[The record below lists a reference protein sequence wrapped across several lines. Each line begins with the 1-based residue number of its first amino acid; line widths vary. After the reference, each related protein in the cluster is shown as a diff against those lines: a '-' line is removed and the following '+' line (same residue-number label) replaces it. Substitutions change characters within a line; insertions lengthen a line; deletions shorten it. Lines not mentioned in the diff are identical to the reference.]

1 MKRLGDDDLKVYIY
15 PNLNKRNA
23 LECTKEVCEILNSN
37 GVEILMSEAHSSE
50 IGLDFIEY
58 IPSDHR
64 IGECDIIICIGGD
77 GTILR
82 AAVLAV
88 KHDCAVLGINCG
100 RLGFMSSL
108 ERSDISRLKDLYRG
122 DYSLESRMMLDV
134 IIEHDDGSKVTG
146 HALNDA
152 VISHG
157 VNSRIQDFT
166 VFADGVTLSSLRA
179 DGLIFSTPTGSS
191 AYSLSAGGPL
201 IEPTI
206 DCIEFTQI
214 CPHSLFSR
222 TMLISPDRMIE
233 VKYTANKGSK
243 IAVSIDGATPIELK
257 DTDRLYIKRS
267 KHRINFVDMN
277 ANNYFKSIDEKLML
291 PTKES

>member
-1 MKRLGDDDLKVYIY
+1 MTVYIY
-15 PNLNKRNA
+15 PNLKKHNA
-23 LECTKEVCEILNSN
+23 LECTVEACGILHSN
-37 GVEILMSEAHSSE
+37 GVRVIMRSEYLSVV
-50 IGLDFIEY
+50 GLDYVKY
-58 IPSDHR
+58 IDDDSA
-64 IGECDIIICIGGD
+64 IGECDVIICIGGD

-82 AAVLAV
+82 AAAMAI
-88 KHDCAVLGINCG
+88 KYGCAVLGINCG

-108 ERSDISRLKDLYRG
+108 EKSDISRLNDFCRG
-122 DYSLESRMMLDV
+122 NYSIESRMMLDV
-134 IIEHDDGSKVTG
+134 VITQADGTTITS

-157 VNSRIQDFT
+157 VASKIQDFT
-166 VFADGVTLSSLRA
+166 VIADGVVVSSLRA

-222 TMLISPDRMIE
+222 TMLIAPNRVIE
-233 VKYTANKGSK
+233 VKYNADKGSK
-243 IAVSIDGATPIELK
+243 IAVRVDGRTPIMLNPL
-257 DTDRLYIKRS
+257 DRL
-267 KHRINFVDMN
+267 FVRKSEYRVDFIDMS
-277 ANNYFKSIDEKLML
+277 ANNYFNSIGTKLMQ
-291 PTKES
+291 PTKEA

>member
-1 MKRLGDDDLKVYIY
+1 MKVYIY
-15 PNLNKRNA
+15 PNLKKKNA
-23 LECTKEVCEILNSN
+23 LECTIDVCKILHTNN
-37 GVEILMSEAHSSE
+37 VQILMNQKYSN
-50 IGLDFIEY
+50 IINLDFISY
-58 IPSDHR
+58 INNDDVN
-64 IGECDIIICIGGD
+64 GCDVIVCVGGD

-82 AAVLAV
+82 AAALSI
-88 KHDCAVLGINCG
+88 DSNCAVLGINCG

-108 ERSDISRLKDLYRG
+108 ERSDIEKLSNLCSG
-122 DYSLESRMMLDV
+122 EYSLESRMMLDV
-134 IIEHDDGSKVTG
+134 IVSRANGDEITC

-157 VNSRIQDFT
+157 VASRIQDFT
-166 VFADGVTLSSLRA
+166 VIADGVTVSSLRA

-222 TMLISPDRMIE
+222 TMLISPERVIE
-233 VKYTANKGSK
+233 VKYNADEGSK
-243 IAVSIDGATPIELK
+243 IAVSVDGRTPFILEP
-257 DTDRLYIKRS
+257 DDRLFIKKS
-267 KHRINFVDMN
+267 DHRINFVDMN
-277 ANNYFKSIDEKLML
+277 ANNYFKSIDEKLMQ